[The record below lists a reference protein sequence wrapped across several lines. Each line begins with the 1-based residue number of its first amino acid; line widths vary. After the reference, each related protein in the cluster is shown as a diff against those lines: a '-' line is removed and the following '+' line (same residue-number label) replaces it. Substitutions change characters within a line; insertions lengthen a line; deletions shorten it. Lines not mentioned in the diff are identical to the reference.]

1 MTYLKA
7 LREDAPLLDAYLRYF
22 EVARTP
28 FTIPGHKQRASKL
41 DLGLGAVVDGDT
53 PLYGGLDEIKLT
65 NQTLKSAE
73 SLAAKLWG
81 GDYARFST
89 GGSTHVNQAVILA
102 LGKLGGKIAV
112 ARTAHRSVLSALVL
126 AGLEP
131 IWLAP
136 DIDAATGVPTG
147 IPLSELE
154 RVLPQKPIALLLT
167 EPGYLGTI
175 SQLPELISK
184 AHEHKI
190 PVVIDA
196 AWGAHFGFHN
206 DLPKHVLQLGADAL
220 ITSTHK
226 ALPGFSASAL
236 LVARGEYLNLDRLEQ
251 SFETTHTTSPAG
263 APLASIDGC
272 RALLQQ
278 RGEDLL
284 AIAQTGTGKTAAFA
298 IPIID
303 KIQQIKY
310 KAFEKGAFVRAIVM
324 VPTRELAQ
332 QITQV
337 FNQIG
342 KNTKVKALCVYGGVE
357 QDHQI
362 AKLLEG
368 MDIIV
373 STPGRMFDLVSQGY
387 LSLKKIEILIL
398 DEADQMLDLG
408 FAKDID
414 DLVNKIPGKR
424 QTLFFS
430 ATISQKIKQQAYK
443 MVSSNAIR
451 IQVSPKDPVSKNVN
465 HQIVFVEMDDKR
477 FFLKR
482 LIEENKDNKFLVFV
496 RTKVRAER
504 VKSAMERLEIDSVT
518 IHGDKEQS
526 ERETA
531 LLAFRTN
538 ACKVMIATDVSARGI
553 DIDGIDFVIN
563 YDIPE
568 VAENYVHRVG
578 RTGRG
583 RAKGRAISFCAKE
596 EKPLVD
602 AIEEYTT
609 VPITRATV
617 TKAEY
622 NETIEFADD
631 TKDNWKS
638 LMNGEENKVKPKK
651 KKRK

>member
-1 MTYLKA
+1 MK
-7 LREDAPLLDAYLRYF
+7 F
-22 EVARTP
+22 EEYRL
-28 FTIPGHKQRASKL
+28 SKE
-41 DLGLGAVVDGDT
+41 V
-53 PLYGGLDEIKLT
+53 KR
-65 NQTLKSAE
+65 N
-73 SLAAKLWG
+73 
-81 GDYARFST
+81 
-89 GGSTHVNQAVILA
+89 
-102 LGKLGGKIAV
+102 
-112 ARTAHRSVLSALVL
+112 
-126 AGLEP
+126 LEEMGFKRP
-131 IWLAP
+131 T
-136 DIDAATGVPTG
+136 DIQFKC
-147 IPLSELE
+147 
-154 RVLPQKPIALLLT
+154 LPHI
-167 EPGYLGTI
+167 
-175 SQLPELISK
+175 
-184 AHEHKI
+184 
-190 PVVIDA
+190 
-196 AWGAHFGFHN
+196 
-206 DLPKHVLQLGADAL
+206 
-220 ITSTHK
+220 
-226 ALPGFSASAL
+226 
-236 LVARGEYLNLDRLEQ
+236 
-251 SFETTHTTSPAG
+251 
-263 APLASIDGC
+263 
-272 RALLQQ
+272 Q

-303 KIQQIKY
+303 KLQQIKF
-310 KAFEKGAFVRAIVM
+310 KAFDKGSFVRAIVM

-342 KNTKVKALCVYGGVE
+342 KNTKVKALCIYGGVE

-373 STPGRMFDLVSQGY
+373 STPGRMFDLASQGY

-414 DLVNKIPGKR
+414 DLVNKIPGRR

-430 ATISQKIKQQAYK
+430 ATINQKIKQQAYK

-482 LIEENKDNKFLVFV
+482 LLDENEDKKFLVFV

-504 VKSAMERLEIDSVT
+504 VKSAMERMGIDSLT
-518 IHGDKEQS
+518 LHGDKEQA
-526 ERETA
+526 EREVA

-538 ACKVMIATDVSARGI
+538 ACRVMIATDVSARGI

-583 RAKGRAISFCAKE
+583 RAKGKAISFCAKE
-596 EKPLVD
+596 EKPLVK

-609 VPITRATV
+609 MPITRATV
-617 TKAEY
+617 TKSEY
-622 NETIEFADD
+622 ADTVDFADD
-631 TKDNWKS
+631 TKEDWQA
-638 LMNGEENKVKPKK
+638 LMKLEVRKPKK
-651 KKRK
+651 KKKK